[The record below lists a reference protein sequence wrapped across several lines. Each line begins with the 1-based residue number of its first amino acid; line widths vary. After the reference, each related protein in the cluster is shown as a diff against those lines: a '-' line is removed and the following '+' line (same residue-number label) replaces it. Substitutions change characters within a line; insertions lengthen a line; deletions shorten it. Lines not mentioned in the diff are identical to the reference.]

1 MNAPVVTCP
10 ACGIQTKGR
19 YCNNCGSAVAGVDC
33 PSCSVSLP
41 PGARFCHI
49 CGVPISRRST
59 RRARVP
65 WLIAGVSV
73 VLTVI
78 VAVVRFAG
86 PLQAPPARGA
96 TPQSTRSVAP
106 DISNMSPRERA
117 DRLFNRIVAAAER
130 NDFNEVAFFTPMASQ
145 AYQLL
150 GQLDSDARY
159 HLGLIYALSSRPAA
173 ALAHADTL
181 KQGQPGHLLA
191 TVIQN
196 EVAKV
201 TGDEPGRVAT
211 YQTFL
216 SNYASEIA
224 SGKREYSEH
233 RRTLD
238 LFLEEARAALEG
250 SPGR

>member
-19 YCNNCGSAVAGVDC
+19 YCSNCGSAVAGVDC

-49 CGVPISRRST
+49 CGVPISKRST
-59 RRARVP
+59 HRARVP

-78 VAVVRFAG
+78 VAAVRFAG
-86 PLQAPPARGA
+86 PLQAPPARGV

-106 DISNMSPRERA
+106 DISNMSPREQA

-130 NDFNEVAFFTPMASQ
+130 DDFNEVAFFSPMAIQ

-150 GQLDSDARY
+150 AELDSDARY
-159 HLGLIYALSSRPAA
+159 HLGLIYALSSQPAG

-181 KQGQPGHLLA
+181 EQGQPRHLLA

-196 EVAKV
+196 EVAKI
-201 TGDEPGRVAT
+201 TGNEPARADT

-224 SGKREYSEH
+224 SGKSEYSEH

-238 LFLEEARAALEG
+238 LFVEEARAALEA